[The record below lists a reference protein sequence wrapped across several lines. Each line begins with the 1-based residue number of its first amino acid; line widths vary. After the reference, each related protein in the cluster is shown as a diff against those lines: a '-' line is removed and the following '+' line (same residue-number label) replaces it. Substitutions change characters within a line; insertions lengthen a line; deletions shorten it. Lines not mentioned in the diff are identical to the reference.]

1 MNLLF
6 NKVHTFPT
14 PRMVASKTNEDL
26 RLQTLPRNKSLTLRM
41 DLVTENE
48 NVSPVLDVQNSSL
61 FLEEIRLIIQL
72 RITYL
77 ILEVMN

>member
-1 MNLLF
+1 
-6 NKVHTFPT
+6 
-14 PRMVASKTNEDL
+14 MVASKTNEDL

-48 NVSPVLDVQNSSL
+48 NVSPVLDVQNST
-61 FLEEIRLIIQL
+61 FILEEIRLIIQL